1 MFKEYILA
9 QEFGWTLDYI
19 RSVSEEDRE
28 NLYLLTVTRLMH
40 KNFDIINMMAMT
52 TTGKSLI

>member
-19 RSVSEEDRE
+19 RSMSEEERE
-28 NLYLLTVTRLMH
+28 NLYLLTVTRLMY

>member
-28 NLYLLTVTRLMH
+28 NLYLLTVTRLMY

>member
-9 QEFGWTLDYI
+9 QEFGWTLEYI
-19 RSVSEEDRE
+19 RSMSEEDRE
-28 NLYLLTVTRLMH
+28 NLYLLTVTRLMY

>member
-19 RSVSEEDRE
+19 RSMSEEDIE
-28 NLYLLTVTRLMH
+28 NLYLLTVTRLIY
-40 KNFDIINMMAMT
+40 KNFDIINMMSMT
-52 TTGKSLI
+52 ATGKSLI

>member
-19 RSVSEEDRE
+19 RSMSEEDIE
-28 NLYLLTVTRLMH
+28 NLYLLTVTRLMY

>member
-19 RSVSEEDRE
+19 RSMSEEDRE
-28 NLYLLTVTRLMH
+28 NLYLLTVTRLMY